1 MLQEVK
7 DELQPHG
14 ACTLPGYKENTK
26 NKKTSYKV
34 SVPKKLTILSHSEIH
49 NRAGSK
55 FSEDAYYIS
64 PPDIF
69 LEFNVGLLKY
79 LAWLFC
85 R

>member
-34 SVPKKLTILSHSEIH
+34 SVPKKLTILHTH
-49 NRAGSK
+49 NTQPCWIK
-55 FSEDAYYIS
+55 VF
-64 PPDIF
+64 
-69 LEFNVGLLKY
+69 
-79 LAWLFC
+79 
-85 R
+85 

>member
-34 SVPKKLTILSHSEIH
+34 SVPKKLTILSHSQYTTVMDQSFLRMPITFLH
-49 NRAGSK
+49 R
-55 FSEDAYYIS
+55 IS
-64 PPDIF
+64 F
-69 LEFNVGLLKY
+69 LNLM
-79 LAWLFC
+79 
-85 R
+85 